1 MRRMRGSSLPTHTR
15 PAVWGSV
22 KCTSLTA
29 LNTRRAPTA
38 PRGNGLPFDFIEPFL
53 IGAGVTMPLSLT
65 ILGVLGGFVA
75 FGFLGLFI
83 GPTLLAVAFA
93 LLEAWHGGPTATPE
107 TALAATPCSGTPV
120 AAQPE

>member
-1 MRRMRGSSLPTHTR
+1 MHRMRGASFPTRHKTGGLGER
-15 PAVWGSV
+15 EMSQLHCLEHG
-22 KCTSLTA
+22 
-29 LNTRRAPTA
+29 RAPTA

-65 ILGVLGGFVA
+65 ILGVLGGF
-75 FGFLGLFI
+75 FGLFI

-93 LLEAWHGGPTATPE
+93 LLDAWHGGPTATPE